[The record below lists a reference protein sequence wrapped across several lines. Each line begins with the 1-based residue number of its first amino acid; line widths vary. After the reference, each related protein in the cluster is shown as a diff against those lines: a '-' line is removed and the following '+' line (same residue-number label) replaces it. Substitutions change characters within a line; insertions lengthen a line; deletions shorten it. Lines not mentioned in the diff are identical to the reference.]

1 MRYVCDDMYA
11 VVGNNI
17 IMTSGKNIVITST
30 TTSNVLEEMIHS
42 RDIGLEQNEVL
53 LLTLMVSNT

>member
-11 VVGNNI
+11 VVGNNR
-17 IMTSGKNIVITST
+17 IMTSGKNIVRTST